1 MSMHISLLLELSAFA
16 EEAGV
21 MADEDSGVVSDEA
34 GVSLLEEGV
43 SRDVVVLLEVGA
55 LLLDV
60 GGTSLLERVSSLPD
74 EFGLSFSIAD
84 EFISL

>member
-1 MSMHISLLLELSAFA
+1 
-16 EEAGV
+16 

-43 SRDVVVLLEVGA
+43 SLDVVVLLEVGA

-60 GGTSLLERVSSLPD
+60 GGTSLLERVSSLPV
-74 EFGLSFSIAD
+74 ELRLLFSIAD
-84 EFISL
+84 EFVSL